1 MLYNKMACSCMYVL
15 YSYFGKCLGHYVILE
30 YRHCS
35 DGLMLLHYSFIYM
48 WRNCSLWHIQMD
60 CKYEYIYIFTMY
72 QISLDLR
79 HNNNLQIQ
87 YTAVKLFGM
96 NFFYLIYNF
105 AVQQWKIITTMNN
118 QMSKYVFHNLNYAVM
133 KN

>member
-1 MLYNKMACSCMYVL
+1 
-15 YSYFGKCLGHYVILE
+15 
-30 YRHCS
+30 
-35 DGLMLLHYSFIYM
+35 
-48 WRNCSLWHIQMD
+48 MD